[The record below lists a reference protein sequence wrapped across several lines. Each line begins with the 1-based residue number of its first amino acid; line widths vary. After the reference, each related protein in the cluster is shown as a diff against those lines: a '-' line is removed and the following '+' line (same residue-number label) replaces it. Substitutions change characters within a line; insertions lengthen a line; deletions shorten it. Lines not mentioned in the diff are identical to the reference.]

1 MPDTD
6 PNSPLRHYQDQ
17 IHNLHQERGRHAKGL
32 RYFPWIRLL
41 TLLFTIAGIYWYLKS
56 DMLSFILIPIASFSA
71 FIAAGYRDF
80 SLKKKIRRLEQLIA
94 LQKDE
99 IEALNGN
106 VAQFHSGTE
115 FIDPAHAYTFDL
127 DIFGEKSLFQTLCR
141 SVTPYGKIRLAS
153 FFSNAYD
160 FRNQIIDRQKA
171 VAELAQRSAFRDE
184 FRIIFAE
191 TSTNPADLENLE
203 KWLSDNPGS
212 SARKAL
218 MILRY
223 LLPFLTIATIVTAIA
238 GMISSQIPTGLVLLQ
253 LFIVFSLGRKTAKV
267 HEGVTA
273 QVKILEKYS
282 RALRLVEST
291 RFSSPFLHGLKKE
304 TESGNHIS
312 PSEAI
317 KKLSTLLGLLDANL
331 NMLVAVLLNGL
342 FLFNLHVLAGVEVWR
357 ERYRNK
363 VKEWFDMLGE
373 IDAMASLGNFA
384 FNHPDYTYPEIK
396 SGDFLFHAENAGHP
410 LIPVGECV
418 RNDISIEGWKQFR
431 IITGANMSGKSTF
444 LRTVGVNA
452 ILGMTGAPVCAG
464 KLLFTPMEIF
474 SSIRTNDSL
483 SKRESYFYAELRRL
497 KSIVDELRK
506 GRQLLVIL
514 DEILKGTNSVDKQ
527 AGSLSLIRHLM
538 QYNLAGLFA
547 THDLALGKL
556 RDEFPE
562 NIQNLCFEIAI
573 EGDRMEIDYRLREGV
588 CKNLNASFLMKNMG
602 ILSPGSLHQ

>member
-6 PNSPLRHYQDQ
+6 PNTPLQHYQDQ
-17 IHNLHQERGRHAKGL
+17 IHKLQHERGQHAKGL
-32 RYFPWIRLL
+32 RFFPWIRLL

-56 DMLSFILIPIASFSA
+56 DILSVVFIPVTAFSA
-71 FIAAGYRDF
+71 FIAVGYRDF
-80 SLKKKIRRLEQLIA
+80 SLKKKIRRIEQLIA
-94 LQKDE
+94 FQEDE
-99 IEALNGN
+99 IEALKGN
-106 VAQFHSGTE
+106 VAQYHPGTE
-115 FIDPAHAYTFDL
+115 FIDPAHPYTFDL
-127 DIFGEKSLFQTLCR
+127 DIFGEKSLFQTICR
-141 SVTPYGKIRLAS
+141 SVTPNGKIRLAS
-153 FFSNAYD
+153 FFSNAYAL
-160 FRNQIIDRQKA
+160 RNQINERQKA
-171 VAELAQRSAFRDE
+171 VDELAILHEFRDE
-184 FRIIFAE
+184 FRVIFAE
-191 TSTNPADLENLE
+191 TTTTPADLKNLE
-203 KWLSDNPGS
+203 NWLSDKPGG
-212 SARKAL
+212 SARIGL
-218 MILRY
+218 MIVRY
-223 LLPFLTIATIVTAIA
+223 LLPFLTIATIVTAAA
-238 GMISSQIPTGLVLLQ
+238 GLISSRIPTGLVLLQ

-291 RFSSPFLHGLKKE
+291 RFNSTFLQGLKQK
-304 TESGNHIS
+304 TESGNHIA
-312 PSEAI
+312 PSAAI

-342 FLFNLHVLAGVEVWR
+342 FLFNLHVLAGVEKWR

-363 VKEWFDMLGE
+363 VKEWFDMMGE
-373 IDAMASLGNFA
+373 IDAIASLGNFA
-384 FNHPDYTYPEIK
+384 FNNPGYTYPEIK
-396 SGDFLFHAENAGHP
+396 TSDFLFHAEKAGHP
-410 LIPVGECV
+410 LIPGNECV
-418 RNDISIEGWKQFR
+418 RNDIRIEGWKQFR

-452 ILGMTGAPVCAG
+452 ILGMTGAPVCAE
-464 KLLFTPMEIF
+464 KMVFTPMEIF

-483 SKRESYFYAELRRL
+483 ARRESYFYAELRRL

-538 QYNLAGLFA
+538 NYQLAGLFA

-602 ILSPGSLHQ
+602 ILSPESLPE

>member
-6 PNSPLRHYQDQ
+6 PNTPLRHYQDH
-17 IHNLHQERGRHAKGL
+17 IHKLQLEHGRHTKDL
-32 RYFPWIRLL
+32 RYFPWIRLF

-56 DMLSFILIPIASFSA
+56 DILSLVLIPVAAFSA
-71 FIAAGYRDF
+71 FIGAGYRDF
-80 SLKKKIRRLEQLIA
+80 THKKKIRRLEQLIA

-99 IEALNGN
+99 IEALNRN
-106 VAQFHSGTE
+106 VAQFHSGIE
-115 FIDPAHAYTFDL
+115 FIDPAHPYTFDL
-127 DIFGEKSLFQTLCR
+127 DIFGEKSLYQTLCR
-141 SVTPYGKIRLAS
+141 SVTPYGKMRLAS

-160 FRNQIIDRQKA
+160 LRNQINERQKA

-184 FRIIFAE
+184 FRIIFYE
-191 TSTNPADLENLE
+191 TTTNPADLKNLE
-203 KWLSDNPGS
+203 KWLSDNPGG
-212 SARKAL
+212 SARKGL

-223 LLPFLTIATIVTAIA
+223 LLPFLTIAAIVTAIA
-238 GMISSQIPTGLVLLQ
+238 GLIGSQIPTGLVLLQ
-253 LFIVFSLGRKTAKV
+253 LFIVFSVGQKTAKV

-291 RFSSPFLHGLKKE
+291 RFNSPFLQGLKKE
-304 TESGNHIS
+304 TEGGNHIA
-312 PSEAI
+312 PSAAI
-317 KKLSTLLGLLDANL
+317 KKLSNLLGLLDANL

-342 FLFNLHVLAGVEVWR
+342 FLFNLHVLAGVEEWR

-363 VKEWFDMLGE
+363 VKAWFDMLGE

-384 FNHPDYTYPEIK
+384 FNYPDYTYPEIE
-396 SGDFLFHAENAGHP
+396 SGDFLFDAKNAGHP

-418 RNDISIEGWKQFR
+418 RNNIRIEGWKQFR

-452 ILGMTGAPVCAG
+452 ILGMTGAPVCAE

-483 SKRESYFYAELRRL
+483 AKRESYFYAELRRL
-497 KSIVDELRK
+497 KSIVDELAK

-538 QYNLAGLFA
+538 QYKLAGLFA

-602 ILSPGSLHQ
+602 ILSPESLHQ

>member
-6 PNSPLRHYQDQ
+6 PNSPLHHYQDQ
-17 IHNLHQERGRHAKGL
+17 IHKLQHERGQHAKGL

-41 TLLFTIAGIYWYLKS
+41 TLLITIAGIYWHLKS
-56 DMLSFILIPIASFSA
+56 DMLLLVLIPVAAFSA
-71 FIAAGYRDF
+71 FIATGYRDF
-80 SLKKKIRRLEQLIA
+80 SLKKKIRRIEQLIA
-94 LQKDE
+94 LQEDE
-99 IEALNGN
+99 IEALKGN
-106 VAQFHSGTE
+106 VAHFYPGIE
-115 FIDPAHAYTFDL
+115 FIDPTHPYTFDL

-160 FRNQIIDRQKA
+160 LRNQITERQKS
-171 VAELAQRSAFRDE
+171 VDELAKLPEFRDE
-184 FRIIFAE
+184 FRVIFSE
-191 TSTNPADLENLE
+191 TTTRPADLKNLE
-203 KWLSDNPGS
+203 NWLSDKPAGS
-212 SARKAL
+212 SRNGL
-218 MILRY
+218 MIVRY
-223 LLPFLTIATIVTAIA
+223 LLPFLTIASVVTAVA
-238 GMISSQIPTGLVLLQ
+238 GLINSQIPTGLVLLQ
-253 LFIVFSLGRKTAKV
+253 LLIVFSLGRKTAKV

-291 RFSSPFLHGLKKE
+291 RFNSTFLQGLKQE
-304 TESGNHIS
+304 TESGNHIA
-312 PSEAI
+312 PSAAI
-317 KKLSTLLGLLDANL
+317 KKLSALLGLLDANL
-331 NMLVAVLLNGL
+331 NMLIAVLLNGL
-342 FLFNLHVLAGVEVWR
+342 FLFNLHVLAGVEKWR
-357 ERYRNK
+357 ETYRNK

-373 IDAMASLGNFA
+373 IDAMASLGNFS
-384 FNHPDYTYPEIK
+384 FNNPNYTYPDVK

-410 LIPVGECV
+410 LIPGSECV
-418 RNDISIEGWKQFR
+418 RNDIRIEGWKQFR

-444 LRTVGVNA
+444 LRTIGVNA

-464 KLLFTPMEIF
+464 KMLFTPMEIF

-483 SKRESYFYAELRRL
+483 ARRESYFYAELRRL

-538 QYNLAGLFA
+538 KYQLAGLFA

-602 ILSPGSLHQ
+602 ILSPESLPE